1 VLRENYHT
9 IMKNIKLFKIL
20 QFLFGASLFV
30 LFSSTSFAQESSS
43 QGVDYHKNLETA
55 LTGVFQVQLNNP
67 RLKPMISTDLLEQ
80 VRDNQQQR
88 TAVTFDYKSMR
99 ILVISKDDELNG
111 NLIPE
116 NQFVIGKN

>member
-1 VLRENYHT
+1 
-9 IMKNIKLFKIL
+9 MKNIELFKFL
-20 QFLFGASLFV
+20 QPLFGVSLFV
-30 LFSSTSFAQESSS
+30 LFSSTSFAQESAS

-55 LTGVFQVQLNNP
+55 LTGVFQVQLDNP

-80 VRDNQQQR
+80 VRDSQQQSN
-88 TAVTFDYKSMR
+88 AVLFNYKSMR
-99 ILVISKDDELNG
+99 ILVVSKDDELSG